1 MKKFNYYFMRPA
13 LGFHTRSPLDRPAVE
28 RIQCA
33 SMEFSSDADA
43 NKYARIALGHN
54 CFAIREDVYNE

>member
-1 MKKFNYYFMRPA
+1 MRPA